1 MNITFRAA
9 TSEDF
14 DYCASLYFAGM
25 ATVIRELNLDM
36 AAQTASFRRQW
47 APAEVRVITRDG
59 VAIGWLQ
66 TATLSDALFLKQL
79 FVESAW
85 QRRGIGTE
93 VVRGLIREAADASR
107 AVTLGVVKTNPAK
120 RLYER
125 LGFRVT
131 NEDERKLYMRREPSP
146 HP

>member
-36 AAQTASFRRQW
+36 AAQTASFRRRW
-47 APAEVRVITRDG
+47 APAEVRIITRDG

-66 TATLSDALFLKQL
+66 AATLSDALFLKQL
-79 FVESAW
+79 FVESPW
-85 QRRGIGTE
+85 QRQGIGTR
-93 VVRGLIREAADASR
+93 VMHRLIDEAAGAGRSM
-107 AVTLGVVKTNPAK
+107 TLGVVKTNPAL
-120 RLYER
+120 RLYQR

-131 NEDERKLYMRREPSP
+131 GEDERKLYMRREQPP
-146 HP
+146 AP